1 MNLLTNRSRLLAR
14 HGSHKKELG
23 CETTDVSTRTGSR
36 TKMPNVLARRLD
48 RSSRTGVSFRSHLR
62 PVYSAPGMVQLRS
75 IFGVA
80 PVVAAA
86 AVAVTRTY
94 GAWRVLVPPAN
105 TVEIKPGAHRVHPWP
120 VEHDRKYWRITHSAC
135 GMGRSAP
142 TVCPWSQDRQ
152 TPAKC

>member
-1 MNLLTNRSRLLAR
+1 MRDDR
-14 HGSHKKELG
+14 
-23 CETTDVSTRTGSR
+23 CVDPYTGSR
-36 TKMPNVLARRLD
+36 TKMLNVLARRLD

-62 PVYSAPGMVQLRS
+62 PVYRAPGMVLLRS

-94 GAWRVLVPPAN
+94 GAWRALVPPAN

-135 GMGRSAP
+135 GMGRNAP